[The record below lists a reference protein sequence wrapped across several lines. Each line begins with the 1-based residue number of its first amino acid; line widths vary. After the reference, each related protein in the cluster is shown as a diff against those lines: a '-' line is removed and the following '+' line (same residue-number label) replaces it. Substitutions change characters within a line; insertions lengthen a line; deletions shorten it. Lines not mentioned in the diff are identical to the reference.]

1 MSVSS
6 LSLQSVNYN
15 DLYQTS
21 IMQTPICLPN
31 YRRKQWL
38 KLLLWDRGLHS
49 IAKQQ
54 WRLYLAWTST
64 FTDTSRKRSV
74 LMHTPNMPARVTV
87 LTNIFE
93 YAAYAWFKVPH
104 LKVTVNKCPNLF
116 NIVHQLECPGKMKS
130 SPLVC
135 SESQSHYQIH

>member
-1 MSVSS
+1 MSISC
-6 LSLQSVNYN
+6 LYLQSVTYN

-21 IMQTPICLPN
+21 IMQTPIYLPN
-31 YRRKQWL
+31 YRRKQQL
-38 KLLLWDRGLHS
+38 KTTFWDGGLRS
-49 IAKQQ
+49 TGKQQ
-54 WRLYLAWTST
+54 WRLYFAWTST
-64 FTDTSRKRSV
+64 FTDTSGKRSV
-74 LMHTPNMPARVTV
+74 LMHTPNMPARVTE

-104 LKVTVNKCPNLF
+104 LNVTVNKCPNLF

-135 SESQSHYQIH
+135 TERQSHYQIH